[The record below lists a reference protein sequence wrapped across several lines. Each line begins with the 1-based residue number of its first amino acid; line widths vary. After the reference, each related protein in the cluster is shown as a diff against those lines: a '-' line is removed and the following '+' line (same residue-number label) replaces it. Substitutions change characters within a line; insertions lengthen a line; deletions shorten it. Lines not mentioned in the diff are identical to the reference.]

1 MRRSAAALLF
11 VSLVTLTN
19 RDAAAQPSAQDV
31 AGANAI
37 AATPAGTFTPVI
49 LNSGWDSKGKFGLAG
64 RYGMMSPKTGE
75 SSNSIGV
82 TGSMGAGTNA
92 IVSGT
97 LGYTLVGC
105 PTGATCDNGI
115 QVGGDVLSSLWSS
128 KTDAMHLKFQGSL
141 GWSSFGDNSFLS
153 GVAGLPFVWE
163 LSASRSASSAMQAS
177 SSGGRFAIFAHP
189 AFGWGR
195 MSMSGGPSTVSESG
209 TRPLVSAGLQYHTAG
224 GMGFHAGYT
233 RIIIEDAGNIFG
245 VGMTYNVGTPRTR

>member
-19 RDAAAQPSAQDV
+19 RDAAAQPSAKDV
-31 AGANAI
+31 VAASAI
-37 AATPAGTFTPVI
+37 GNTPAGTFTPLI
-49 LNSGWDSKGKFGLAG
+49 LNSGWDANGKFGLAG

-75 SSNSIGV
+75 SNNSIGV

-115 QVGGDVLSSLWSS
+115 QLGGDILSSLWSS
-128 KTDAMHLKFQGSL
+128 KTDAMHVKFQGSL
-141 GWSSFGDNSFLS
+141 GWSSFGDISMLS
-153 GVAGLPFVWE
+153 AVAGIPLVWE
-163 LSASRSASSAMQAS
+163 LNASRSASSAMQSS
-177 SSGGRFAIFAHP
+177 SSGGRFSIFANP

-195 MSMSGGPSTVSESG
+195 MSNSAGATTATENG

-233 RIIIEDAGNIFG
+233 RVIIEDASNIFG
-245 VGMTYNVGTPRTR
+245 VGMTYNIGTPRK

>member
-19 RDAAAQPSAQDV
+19 REAAAQPSAKDV
-31 AGANAI
+31 AAANAI
-37 AATPAGTFTPVI
+37 ASTPAGTFTPLI
-49 LNSGWDSKGKFGLAG
+49 LNEGWDANGKFGLAG

-75 SSNSIGV
+75 SNNSLGV

-105 PTGATCDNGI
+105 PSGATCDNGI
-115 QVGGDVLSSLWSS
+115 QLGGDILSSLWSS
-128 KTDAMHLKFQGSL
+128 KTNAMHLKFQGSL
-141 GWSSFGDNSFLS
+141 GWSSFGDVSTMS
-153 GVAGLPFVWE
+153 AVVGVPLVWD
-163 LSASRSASSAMQAS
+163 LSAGRSASSAMQAS
-177 SSGGRFAIFAHP
+177 SGGGGRFAIFANP

-195 MSMSGGPSTVSESG
+195 MSMDIAGTSTSESG
-209 TRPLVSAGLQYHTAG
+209 TRPLVSAGLQYNTAG

-233 RIIIEDAGNIFG
+233 RVIIEDAGNIFG
-245 VGMTYNVGTPRTR
+245 VGMTYNVGTPRK

>member
-31 AGANAI
+31 AAANAI
-37 AATPAGTFTPVI
+37 ATTPAGTFTPLI
-49 LNSGWDSKGKFGLAG
+49 LNEGWDASGKFGLAG

-75 SSNSIGV
+75 SNNSIGV

-115 QVGGDVLSSLWSS
+115 QLGGDILSSLWSS

-141 GWSSFGDNSFLS
+141 GWSSFGDASFLS
-153 GVAGLPFVWE
+153 AVAGIPLVWD
-163 LSASRSASSAMQAS
+163 LSAGRSASSS
-177 SSGGRFAIFAHP
+177 STGGRFAIFANP

-195 MSMSGGPSTVSESG
+195 MSFDGGTATVTENG
-209 TRPLVSAGLQYHTAG
+209 TRPLVSAGVQYHTAG

-233 RIIIEDAGNIFG
+233 RVIIEDAGNIFG
-245 VGMTYNVGTPRTR
+245 VGMTYNVGAPVKR

>member
-19 RDAAAQPSAQDV
+19 RDAAAQPSAKDV
-31 AGANAI
+31 AGANGI
-37 AATPAGTFTPVI
+37 MGTPAGTFTPVI
-49 LNSGWDSKGKFGLAG
+49 LNSGWDAKGKFGLAG
-64 RYGMMSPKTGE
+64 RYGMNSPKVGDAN
-75 SSNSIGV
+75 NSIGV

-105 PTGATCDNGI
+105 PSGATCDNGI
-115 QVGGDVLSSLWSS
+115 QLGGDILSSLWSS

-153 GVAGLPFVWE
+153 GVASVPFVWE
-163 LSASRSASSAMQAS
+163 LNNSRGTSSAMQAS
-177 SSGGRFAIFAHP
+177 SSGGRFSIFASP
-189 AFGWGR
+189 GYGWGR
-195 MSMSGGPSTVSESG
+195 MANSAIDASESG
-209 TRPLVSAGLQYHTAG
+209 MRPLVAAGLQYNTAG

-233 RIIIEDAGNIFG
+233 RVFIEDASNIFG
-245 VGMTYNVGTPRTR
+245 VGMTMNVGTPKK